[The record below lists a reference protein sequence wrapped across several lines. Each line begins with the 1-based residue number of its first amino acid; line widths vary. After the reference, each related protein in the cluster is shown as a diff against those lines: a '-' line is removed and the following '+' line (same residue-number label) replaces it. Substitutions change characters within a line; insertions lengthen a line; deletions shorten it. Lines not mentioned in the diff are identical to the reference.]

1 MKNPLVVAFGCLNLA
16 VASAVVPGTA
26 SPELVADFDW
36 MWNTFR
42 TQLFDSTLVDRFFT
56 EANRRALAE
65 RAGAAHSPDDL
76 AAAVNSLLDSLNL
89 SHNRVFTESDAE
101 YYMFRSM
108 FETRDVATPRVH
120 HLGIQCLATD
130 PSVLRAVWDGYPA
143 ARAGLRR
150 GDIILAADGH
160 PFHPLNSFRDGGP
173 ATLTVRRQQDTLD
186 VRVEP
191 VCEGINA
198 SLLQAMRNSVRHLTL
213 AQRPVGY
220 LHLWSG
226 TCPEIRR
233 EFTRL
238 VTEEFRDVDGIL
250 LDLRDGW
257 GGAWYDYLD
266 PFFEDRRDFYV
277 STALRRGRRTISRP
291 EAVGTH
297 AWFRGPLVVLINE
310 GTRSGKEAMAFQFK
324 KSKRA
329 VLVGSTTSGAFT
341 GGANAFRAGFVLFY
355 PYNGPIL
362 LDDQRLEGVG
372 VAPDVPVDDPVEQP
386 GIGDPQLD
394 RGIEAMRLLLERR

>member
-1 MKNPLVVAFGCLNLA
+1 MKHAPAVGAGALLLCLTFPFA
-16 VASAVVPGTA
+16 PGSTT
-26 SPELVADFDW
+26 PELAADFDW
-36 MWNTFR
+36 MWDTLR

-56 EANRRALAE
+56 ETHRRPLAE
-65 RAGAAHSPDDL
+65 CARAASSPDEL
-76 AAAVNSLLDSLNL
+76 ARAVNSLLDSLNL

-108 FETRDVATPRVH
+108 FESRDIATPKVH
-120 HLGIQCLATD
+120 HLGIQCLPTD

-150 GDIILAADGH
+150 GDVILAADGH
-160 PFHPLNSFRDGGP
+160 PFHPLNSFRAGAP
-173 ATLTVRRQQDTLD
+173 ATLTIRRQQDTLD
-186 VRVEP
+186 IRVEP

-198 SLLQAMRNSVRHLTL
+198 SLLQAMKNSVKHLSV
-213 AQRPVGY
+213 AEHPVGY
-220 LHLWSG
+220 VHLWSG
-226 TCPEIRR
+226 TCPEILR

-238 VTEEFRDVDGIL
+238 VTEDFRDVDGIL

-266 PFFEDRRDFYV
+266 PFFQDRSDFYV
-277 STALRRGRRTISRP
+277 ATTLRRGRRTISRP
-291 EAVGTH
+291 DPVGTH
-297 AWFRGPLVVLINE
+297 AWFRSPLVVLINE

-329 VLVGSTTSGAFT
+329 VLVGSTTAGAFT
-341 GGANAFRAGFVLFY
+341 GGSNAFRAGFVLFY

-362 LDDQRLEGVG
+362 LDDQRIEGLG
-372 VAPDVPVDDPVEQP
+372 VAPDVRVDDPVERP
-386 GIGDPQLD
+386 GSGDPQLE
-394 RGIEAMRLLLERR
+394 RGIEELRSLLVPR